1 MVEVSQGQIC
11 GGFYQYQCSL
21 KGPVGGLRSVLSPAG
36 AISGLT
42 ADTSQMDP
50 VASVQGGMFGER
62 DICYLHIISTSQ
74 AREGKKGFLLNIYST
89 FRSHTREPVS

>member
-1 MVEVSQGQIC
+1 MAKVSWGQIC

-21 KGPVGGLRSVLSPAG
+21 KGPVGGLRSVLSPVG

-50 VASVQGGMFGER
+50 VASVQDGMFGGR
-62 DICYLHIISTSQ
+62 YL
-74 AREGKKGFLLNIYST
+74 LLT
-89 FRSHTREPVS
+89 DHK